1 MKEGMFMFKDEYG
14 FAVNR
19 ALRGGA
25 IALFIFAP
33 ICFLVALIVGIAMIE
48 DSGIL
53 AATIIIHL
61 DIW

>member
-1 MKEGMFMFKDEYG
+1 MFKDEYG

-25 IALFIFAP
+25 IALFILAP